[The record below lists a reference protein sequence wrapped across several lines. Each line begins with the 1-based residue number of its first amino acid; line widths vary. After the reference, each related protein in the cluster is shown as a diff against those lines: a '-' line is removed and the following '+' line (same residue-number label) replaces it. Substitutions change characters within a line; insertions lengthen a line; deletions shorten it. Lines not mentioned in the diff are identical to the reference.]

1 MMNVVQTSFLYD
13 PWAVSIIYHRTGKSA
28 TVLII
33 NIDTDEEEAI
43 NVRNAKEFC

>member
-1 MMNVVQTSFLYD
+1 MSVVRTSFLHD
-13 PWAVSIIYHRTGKSA
+13 PWGISVIYHRTGKSA

-43 NVRNAKEFC
+43 NVRNAQEFC